1 MYADV
6 HRLLLQV
13 AREYPEVRRIA
24 LDRLRSFIQDPAG
37 RTRERTPSLGELMQC
52 LLITEEITLKDLLP
66 TLLPEALRRHVAR
79 QHAKEKKF
87 NSRDHELSRHEKN
100 LVAAWDNFAPKAGLV
115 VSFCAMFYD
124 AVGRPGDCPLEEVEA
139 KYDQRWG
146 RLGENVTR
154 DLMKDCARLCQ
165 QGSVAD
171 LLIPLLPER
180 SRGLGW
186 LCEAILWAEKHGYRR
201 MIPADGWPRLT
212 GPHPLLRRWLD
223 EGQQQGREQRS
234 WPEEQREDVG
244 EEHCWDDGGKI
255 DGLHFC
261 NVYEQMPIR
270 YPTHDQPWLEP
281 LQGQL
286 DMSLYSAYQHWY
298 WRQWFEYQHYQQS
311 LQWWDQEATWAEEHG
326 DTGLRFR
333 VFDEPIIG

>member
-1 MYADV
+1 MGGEAW
-6 HRLLLQV
+6 L
-13 AREYPEVRRIA
+13 
-24 LDRLRSFIQDPAG
+24 SKNDP
-37 RTRERTPSLGELMQC
+37 
-52 LLITEEITLKDLLP
+52 
-66 TLLPEALRRHVAR
+66 
-79 QHAKEKKF
+79 
-87 NSRDHELSRHEKN
+87 
-100 LVAAWDNFAPKAGLV
+100 
-115 VSFCAMFYD
+115 
-124 AVGRPGDCPLEEVEA
+124 
-139 KYDQRWG
+139 
-146 RLGENVTR
+146 
-154 DLMKDCARLCQ
+154 
-165 QGSVAD
+165 
-171 LLIPLLPER
+171 
-180 SRGLGW
+180 
-186 LCEAILWAEKHGYRR
+186 
-201 MIPADGWPRLT
+201 
-212 GPHPLLRRWLD
+212 RRWLAALD
-223 EGQQQGREQRS
+223 GTPPVASEVAGRQQQGREQRS

-333 VFDEPIIG
+333 VFDEPIIGEWGGSS